1 MLLTKKASY
10 GLIAAAELAHIADGE
25 TISARS
31 IAEKYDLPSP
41 FVEKI
46 LHELKTAGIVDA
58 VQGRYGGYRLI
69 RQPEE
74 ISVRDILVGL
84 GESLDLV
91 GCLTTEEQGCHIRDA
106 CPTRSL
112 WQQINRRSVSLLD
125 SLTLADV
132 ANP

>member
-10 GLIAAAELAHIADGE
+10 GLIAAAELVRVPDGE
-25 TISARS
+25 PVSARC

-69 RQPEE
+69 LRPEE

-84 GESLDLV
+84 GESLELV
-91 GCLTTEEQGCHIRDA
+91 GCLTAEAQGCHIRDA

-112 WQQINRRSVSLLD
+112 WQQINHRFVSLLD

>member
-10 GLIAAAELAHIADGE
+10 GLIAAAELARTPNEE
-25 TISARS
+25 TVSARN

-46 LHELKTAGIVDA
+46 LHELKTAGIVAA
-58 VQGRYGGYRLI
+58 VQGRYGGYRLV
-69 RQPEE
+69 RSPDE

-91 GCLTTEEQGCHIRDA
+91 GCLTPEEHGCHIQDA

-112 WQQINRRSVSLLD
+112 WQQINHRFVSLLD
-125 SLTLADV
+125 SLTLTDV

>member
-10 GLIAAAELAHIADGE
+10 GLIAAVDLARRPDAEPV
-25 TISARS
+25 SARC
-31 IAEKYDLPSP
+31 IAERYDLPSP

-46 LHELKTAGIVDA
+46 LHELKTAGVVYA
-58 VQGRYGGYRLI
+58 MQGRYGGYCLARG
-69 RQPEE
+69 PEE

-84 GESLDLV
+84 GESLELV
-91 GCLTTEEQGCHIRDA
+91 GCLTSKESSCHIQDA

-112 WQQINRRSVSLLD
+112 WQQINHRFVSLLD

>member
-10 GLIAAAELAHIADGE
+10 GLIAAAELARVPSAGPV
-25 TISARS
+25 SARS
-31 IAEKYDLPSP
+31 IASKYGLPAP

-46 LHELKTAGIVDA
+46 LHELKTEGIVDA
-58 VQGRYGGYRLI
+58 VQGRYGGYRLV
-69 RQPEE
+69 RPPEK
-74 ISVRDILVGL
+74 ISVRDILIGL

-91 GCLTTEEQGCHIRDA
+91 GCLTSDEHGCQIQDA

-112 WQQINRRSVSLLD
+112 WQQINLRFVSLLD